1 MQGLSD
7 GYFVLPSTIA
17 TYLATLKPG
26 TRPSADKAEFADA
39 EQQARTRI
47 QSMLSGKGR
56 RTPAGFHKEL
66 GRIMWEHCGMAR
78 NQAGLEKA
86 IGLLGALRE
95 EYRTNLHVSG
105 AESEWNQSIEQAGRV
120 ADFIELGELMCRDAL
135 MREESC
141 GGHFRE
147 EYQYTPDDP
156 EVRQGVVNAGD
167 VKRRDDQ
174 FAFVAAWE
182 HAGEGKPAT
191 LNKEP
196 LVYEEVKMS
205 TRSYK

>member
-1 MQGLSD
+1 
-7 GYFVLPSTIA
+7 
-17 TYLATLKPG
+17 
-26 TRPSADKAEFADA
+26 
-39 EQQARTRI
+39 
-47 QSMLSGKGR
+47 
-56 RTPAGFHKEL
+56 
-66 GRIMWEHCGMAR
+66 
-78 NQAGLEKA
+78 
-86 IGLLGALRE
+86 
-95 EYRTNLHVSG
+95 
-105 AESEWNQSIEQAGRV
+105 
-120 ADFIELGELMCRDAL
+120 MCRDAL

-156 EVRQGVVNAGD
+156 ETKQGLVNPGD

-174 FAFVAAWE
+174 FAFVAGWE
-182 HAGEGKPAT
+182 YAGAADKAPI

>member
-1 MQGLSD
+1 
-7 GYFVLPSTIA
+7 
-17 TYLATLKPG
+17 
-26 TRPSADKAEFADA
+26 
-39 EQQARTRI
+39 
-47 QSMLSGKGR
+47 
-56 RTPAGFHKEL
+56 
-66 GRIMWEHCGMAR
+66 MWEHCGMAR
-78 NQAGLEKA
+78 NAASLEKGIKA
-86 IGLLGALRE
+86 IGNLRE
-95 EYRTNLHVSG
+95 AYWKEVSVLG
-105 AESEWNQSIEQAGRV
+105 ESNDWNQSLERAGRI

-156 EVRQGVVNAGD
+156 ETKQGLVNPGD
-167 VKRRDDQ
+167 VNRRDDQ
-174 FAFVAAWE
+174 FAFVAGWE
-182 HAGEGKPAT
+182 YAGAPDKAPI

>member
-1 MQGLSD
+1 
-7 GYFVLPSTIA
+7 V
-17 TYLATLKPG
+17 
-26 TRPSADKAEFADA
+26 RAELNQF
-39 EQQARTRI
+39 I
-47 QSMLSGKGR
+47 QGKGK
-56 RTPAGFHKEL
+56 RTPDSFHKEL

-78 NQAGLEKA
+78 TQAGLEKA
-86 IGLLGALRE
+86 IQTLSNLRE
-95 EYRTNLHVSG
+95 EYRTNLQVLG
-105 AESEWNQSIEQAGRV
+105 EADGWNQSLEKAGRV

-147 EYQYTPDDP
+147 EYQYTKNDP
-156 EVRQGVVNAGD
+156 EVQQGLVNPGD

-182 HAGEGKPAT
+182 YAGKSQTPV